1 MTLKH
6 FLKGFGII
14 AILITLAPL
23 IAVDYWWIRIFD
35 FPHVQL
41 TFLTALAIV
50 IYFIKIDFKNVGDYA
65 FIIVLVACFIFQFV
79 KFFSYSKFAEVDM
92 LNSTK
97 NKKTSISILTA
108 NVHQDNEDMDKIIN
122 AINDSDADFMIFT
135 EANKRW
141 QKAISNNISK
151 DYRYKLEYPLDNTYG
166 MLLYS
171 KFQIIDPSVE
181 FLVKSDIPSIHTK
194 VITREGDTIQVHSI
208 HPTPPMPN
216 HNPMSTNRDAEMMK
230 VAKRVMDTK
239 LPTIVLGDFNDVPWS
254 ETTKLF
260 KLVSKTLDP
269 RIGRGLYSTYN
280 AQKFLL
286 RWPLDHMFCTKEFR
300 LKAFK
305 TYNET
310 SSDHF
315 PIYGEF
321 TLEPSLAHLHKVEEP
336 TEDDIQRAN
345 NQINK
350 K

>member
-6 FLKGFGII
+6 FLKGFGIF

-35 FPHVQL
+35 YPHVQL
-41 TFLTALAIV
+41 TFITALAIV
-50 IYFIKIDFKNVGDYA
+50 VYFIKIDFKNTGDYI
-65 FIIVLVACFIFQFV
+65 FIIILTACFIFQFV
-79 KFFSYSKFAEVDM
+79 KFFSYSKFAEFDM
-92 LNSTK
+92 LNSST
-97 NKKTSISILTA
+97 NKKIAISILTA
-108 NVHQDNEDMDKIIN
+108 NVHQDNEDMDKIIE
-122 AINDSDADFMIFT
+122 AINNSNADFMIFT

-141 QKAISNNISK
+141 QKAISNSISE
-151 DYRYKLEYPLDNTYG
+151 DYLYKLEYPLDNTYG
-166 MLLYS
+166 MLMYS
-171 KFQIIDPSVE
+171 KFETIDPGVE

-194 VITREGDTIQVHSI
+194 VITREGDTIQIHAI
-208 HPTPPMPN
+208 HPTPPMPT

-286 RWPLDHMFCTKEFR
+286 RWPLDHIFCTKEFR
-300 LKAFK
+300 LKTFK
-305 TYNET
+305 TYSRS

-315 PIYGEF
+315 PVYGEF
-321 TLEPSLAHLHKVEEP
+321 TLEPKLSHLQEVEQP
-336 TEDDIQRAN
+336 TEEDLKRAN
-345 NQINK
+345 NQIK
-350 K
+350 KK